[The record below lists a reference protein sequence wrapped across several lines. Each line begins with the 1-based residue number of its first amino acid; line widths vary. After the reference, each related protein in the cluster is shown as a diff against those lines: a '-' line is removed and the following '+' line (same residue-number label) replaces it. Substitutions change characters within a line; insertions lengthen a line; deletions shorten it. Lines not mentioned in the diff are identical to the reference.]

1 MRLTEVLRRPPEA
14 LSAAFADA
22 RLDPRYLPYDGE
34 LDPLQSAE
42 VQDQFS

>member
-14 LSAAFADA
+14 LIAAFADA
-22 RLDPRYLPYDGE
+22 RLDPRYLPYDGK
-34 LDPLQSAE
+34 LDPHSGAE